1 METISTETWIAVGS
15 ICFSQFVI
23 SAILLGI
30 ILMSQLSAAK
40 AKDWSSTTGT
50 ILMSMLEAR
59 RGSKGHMVNYPVVLY
74 QYRVGG
80 TDYQSRKISPG
91 MEWGGSGA
99 PAVVER
105 YPTGSSV
112 TVYYNPQN
120 PAEALL
126 ERKAP
131 SAMIWLW
138 VTLILINLFLCGM
151 AALLAFT
158 L

>member
-80 TDYQSRKISPG
+80 ADYQSRKISPAWNG
-91 MEWGGSGA
+91 
-99 PAVVER
+99 
-105 YPTGSSV
+105 
-112 TVYYNPQN
+112 
-120 PAEALL
+120 
-126 ERKAP
+126 
-131 SAMIWLW
+131 
-138 VTLILINLFLCGM
+138 
-151 AALLAFT
+151 AALARRLLWNAIRQVHLSRCT
-158 L
+158 TILKPPLRRCLNAKPHLQ